1 MIHVL
6 KPDKLQRLTPGQVQ
20 AEQWRGAL
28 ILDIR
33 AAEQFASFHIRGAMQ
48 IGLAGPFASWAALL
62 IDPTQNLI
70 LAAEDSTSAHEAES
84 RLSRVGLCQVVGYTL
99 ADKAEWEHCGIRLAS
114 FSIGWWRDVC
124 GQLEAGE
131 ALQLVDVRSRAEWLK
146 GHLPGAISLPLLAIR
161 SGASSVDFSKP
172 SLLYCEEGYR
182 ATTAASLLLRE
193 RTANVGLL
201 FGGEGALPASQL
213 SAEPLEAGVPGCL
226 CGADNESTACLR
238 R

>member
-1 MIHVL
+1 MIHLL
-6 KPDKLQRLTPGQVQ
+6 KSSKLQRLTPAQVQ
-20 AEQWRGAL
+20 VEQWRGAL

-48 IGLAGPFASWAALL
+48 IGLAGPLASWAALL
-62 IDPTQNLI
+62 IDPTQKLV

-84 RLSRVGLCQVVGYTL
+84 RLSRVGLFQVVGYTL
-99 ADKAEWEHCGIRLAS
+99 ADKAEWEQHGIRLGS
-114 FSIGWWRDVC
+114 FSVGWWRDVC
-124 GQLEAGE
+124 GQLEAG
-131 ALQLVDVRSRAEWLK
+131 ASLQLVDVRSRAEWLR

-182 ATTAASLLLRE
+182 ATTAASMLLRE

-201 FGGEGALPASQL
+201 FGGEGAWPASQL
-213 SAEPLEAGVPGCL
+213 SVDPLEADVPGCL
-226 CGADNESTACLR
+226 CGADSGSTLRLR